1 MKQQFLLKAW
11 LTAAVAALALSSMAW
26 ADDADEDTA
35 PADDTAELG
44 TVTVIAD
51 KMPRPL
57 RDVAGTVT
65 VIDEER
71 LQKELVRNMKDVLR
85 YEPGL
90 SVGNDPNRFGL
101 GSVNIR
107 GVDGNRV
114 LYELD
119 GVPLSDGFSIGSF
132 SDAAGTYPDPEVLKR
147 VEVLRGPASTLYGS
161 DALGGVV
168 TFTTKDPS
176 DYLIAPGDPFYAGL
190 RAGYGSSDNS
200 YFGTVTLATS
210 GERLGGLLV
219 YSIRDGDEFD
229 NNSSEPESP
238 ANPRNYD
245 SRSVLAKLTFDHN
258 SGARTRF
265 SVDYAQQGSMTDVQ
279 SLVEGSG
286 RFATTTR
293 LDADDEYDRLR
304 ISLDQTL
311 AGESWFDDGLWRI
324 YHQTSDSTQRTIE
337 ERAAT
342 ARSPSATQR
351 RRQFNYDQEVVGGEI
366 TLSNYFDAEGASY
379 WLVYGLEVAATE
391 TAELRDGLLVN
402 LDNGSTSNVIIGEEF
417 PVRDFPIT
425 ETLEFGAYVQAEI
438 DFARTPLTII
448 PGLRFDYYNLDPKPD
463 TIFMEDN
470 PDTDVESLSESNLSP
485 KLGLLYTI
493 NDRLRLFGQYAQG
506 FRSPPFDD
514 VNIGFTIPLF
524 SFTAIPNPDLRPE
537 KSDGVELGL
546 RYDSGR
552 AHADLTGF
560 YNQYEDLI
568 ESRVNLGIDPDT
580 GLLTFQSVNRAKA
593 EIYGIEFRGSVDLDA
608 YDEGIDGVSLRTSIA
623 YARGTDTERD
633 QPLNTVDPLT
643 AVIGL
648 EYSAPSDR
656 WGTALISTLVEK
668 KRRVDDSMV
677 ELFKPDGYAVVDL
690 LGYYNF
696 TPSVELT
703 WGIFNL
709 TDKQYWEWTDVKG
722 LTADDPLIDLYAR
735 PGRNY
740 SVSLSMQW

>member
-1 MKQQFLLKAW
+1 MKPRMLLIVWPAIA
-11 LTAAVAALALSSMAW
+11 AAVLASSPVVR
-26 ADDADEDTA
+26 ADDVEDTA
-35 PADDTAELG
+35 PADDAAELG

-71 LQKELVRNMKDVLR
+71 LQKQLVRNMKDLLR

-90 SVGNDPNRFGL
+90 SVGSDPNRFGL

-107 GVDGNRV
+107 GVEGNRV

-119 GVPLSDGFSIGSF
+119 GVPLSDSFSIGSF
-132 SDAAGTYPDPEVLKR
+132 SDAGGSYPDPEVLKR

-161 DALGGVV
+161 NALGGVV

-176 DYLIAPGDPFYAGL
+176 DYLIAPGDSFYAGL
-190 RAGYGSSDNS
+190 RAGYGSSDS
-200 YFGTVTLATS
+200 SVFGTATLATGGDS
-210 GERLGGLLV
+210 LGGLLV
-219 YSIRDGDEFD
+219 YSYREGNELD
-229 NNSSEPESP
+229 NNSTDPATA
-238 ANPRNYD
+238 ANPRDFD
-245 SRSVLAKLTFDHN
+245 SSSLLAKLTFDHD
-258 SGARTRF
+258 SGARTRLAIDF
-265 SVDYAQQGSMTDVQ
+265 VEQSSTTDVQ

-286 RFATTTR
+286 RFTTTTR
-293 LDADDEYDRLR
+293 LDADDKHDRLR
-304 ISLDQTL
+304 ISLDQSL

-324 YHQTSDSTQRTIE
+324 YHQTSESSQRTIE

-342 ARSPSATQR
+342 ARSPSPTQR
-351 RRQFNYDQEVVGGEI
+351 RRLFSYDQEVVGGEI
-366 TLSNYFDAEGASY
+366 TLSNYFDGEGASY

-402 LDNGSTSNVIIGEEF
+402 LDDGSTSNVIIGEEF
-417 PVRDFPIT
+417 PVRDFPISD
-425 ETLEFGAYVQAEI
+425 TLEFGAYVQTEI
-438 DFARTPLTII
+438 NFASTPLTII
-448 PGLRFDYYNLDPKPD
+448 PGLRFDYYSLDPKPD
-463 TIFMEDN
+463 TIFMADN
-470 PDTDVESLSESNLSP
+470 PDTDVASLSESNLSP

-524 SFTAIPNPDLRPE
+524 NFTAIPNPDLRPE

-560 YNQYEDLI
+560 YNEYENLI

-593 EIYGIEFRGSVDLDA
+593 EIYGIEFRSSVDLGA
-608 YDEGIDGVSLRTSIA
+608 YDDGIEGLTLRTSIA
-623 YARGTDTERD
+623 YARGTDTARD

-656 WGTALISTLVEK
+656 WGTTLISTLAEK
-668 KRRVDDSMV
+668 TRRVDDSMV
-677 ELFKPDGYAVVDL
+677 ELFKPDGYAVLDL
-690 LGYYNF
+690 LGYYSF
-696 TPSVELT
+696 TPSVELN

-709 TDKQYWEWTDVKG
+709 TDAEYWEWADVKG
-722 LTADDPLIDLYAR
+722 LPADDPLIGLYAR

-740 SVSLSMQW
+740 SVSLTMRW